1 MQRKTVGLTSLKLG
15 ETVGFSSFVTH
26 RHRQSRITCK
36 NMAKAL
42 YKGIVVGGDT
52 WEISKKEGGGKVTGF
67 SYIVLTTD
75 DSDEKTGLCK
85 NVGLVYVGTES
96 KQYDKS
102 IVYGDEVEFYGEFQ
116 PETKF
121 SKAKMRYWD
130 LKKVSKGGK

>member
-1 MQRKTVGLTSLKLG
+1 
-15 ETVGFSSFVTH
+15 
-26 RHRQSRITCK
+26 
-36 NMAKAL
+36 MAKAL

-121 SKAKMRYWD
+121 SKAKLRYWD